1 MRAIR
6 RWAAVGSDT
15 RLSAGPCTVMF
26 ERMHTLNHQRS
37 RRPARA
43 ARRIA
48 VQPHVPSCAHAAL
61 FVGFLALASSVSIP
75 EGNFLVATEATSS
88 QPPQYSGTQLM
99 QQAQQVGDRQR
110 TLEYLRETRQYLE
123 RTEKDLQTYEQRT
136 ERPHPQP
143 QQTRSFSML
152 DDMASLARERT
163 RKTAATVP
171 PASPLLPPDVEV
183 RSYCTSHAVYLRVL
197 NGAISRRGVPPHA
210 RSSVADSAAPSD
222 YSHATSDRESQLVI
236 LVLICVFSLIIL
248 AFGNRFMNISL
259 ALILFIGCFLLIFG
273 AVDAIAFRERSPFT
287 YVPCA
292 LPLVLG
298 VFFGVVLAML
308 ALCILQKFVWL
319 AFFLLGASL
328 GTTVMFILRLGIL
341 NFHEGTRRS
350 HDPPGT
356 PAPSWL
362 RHALHRP
369 SHPPHSLSSLSL
381 TTVLNSR

>member
-1 MRAIR
+1 
-6 RWAAVGSDT
+6 
-15 RLSAGPCTVMF
+15 
-26 ERMHTLNHQRS
+26 
-37 RRPARA
+37 
-43 ARRIA
+43 
-48 VQPHVPSCAHAAL
+48 
-61 FVGFLALASSVSIP
+61 
-75 EGNFLVATEATSS
+75 
-88 QPPQYSGTQLM
+88 
-99 QQAQQVGDRQR
+99 
-110 TLEYLRETRQYLE
+110 
-123 RTEKDLQTYEQRT
+123 
-136 ERPHPQP
+136 
-143 QQTRSFSML
+143 
-152 DDMASLARERT
+152 
-163 RKTAATVP
+163 VP

-341 NFHEGTRRS
+341 NFHEDFIEDPNFGWFWLATALVACAVGLAAARLKGVVYTITTLVVGGYGVALSISGMVVVAGASPIGFGAFLILLLTASAGGACVQWLLSRQVAQPDSSASNTSEKDLGKDGQVTDEGALIGT
-350 HDPPGT
+350 
-356 PAPSWL
+356 
-362 RHALHRP
+362 
-369 SHPPHSLSSLSL
+369 
-381 TTVLNSR
+381 